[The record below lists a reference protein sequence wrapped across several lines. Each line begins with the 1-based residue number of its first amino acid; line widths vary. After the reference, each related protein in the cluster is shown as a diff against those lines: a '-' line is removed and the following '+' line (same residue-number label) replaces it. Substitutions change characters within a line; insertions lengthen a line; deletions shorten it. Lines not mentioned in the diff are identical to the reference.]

1 MEKLMTA
8 ALQTQSATQSTIQSA
23 TQTIDDAL
31 QAAVVC
37 HRAGQLQQAEAL
49 YQAVL
54 QVQPSNPEANHNVG
68 LLRVQAGQVEAGLSN
83 FLAAIEAE
91 PTVAQYWQSYI
102 EALLLAGRGNDARVV
117 FEHARRHGLKGPGIE
132 ELATKLLTAPK

>member
-1 MEKLMTA
+1 MTA
-8 ALQTQSATQSTIQSA
+8 ALKTQSA

-31 QAAVVC
+31 QSAVVC
-37 HRAGQLQQAEAL
+37 HRAGHLRQAEAL

-54 QVQPSNPEANHNVG
+54 QVQPSHPDANHNLG
-68 LLRVQAGQVEAGLSN
+68 LLRVQGQQAESGLPY

-102 EALLLAGRGNDARVV
+102 DALLLAGHGGDARVA
-117 FEHARRHGLKGPGIE
+117 FEHARRHGLAGPGVD
-132 ELATKLLTAPK
+132 ELAVRVLASLT